1 MPGGQTPGA
10 ALQGETRSKAASN
23 GSGRLKRRR
32 SEGKHTAR
40 PRRQR
45 RRIFSPLARGMLLVN
60 LIGPAMLVIGLLYLE
75 DYESR
80 LINSEIDILEAQA
93 RLIAQA
99 LGETASVEDTTPRRF
114 DVALDPELARRLI
127 NRVATPD
134 GPRIR
139 IFLPDSK
146 LVLDSR
152 RVVGKGGLIHIEAL
166 PPPDQTSGAERA
178 FNAVYNFVAPVW
190 ERFVRRR
197 PLYQERQEQSA
208 EDYWE
213 SAAAIAG
220 ETGGAVRRMR
230 DGRLIVSAAAP
241 TQRFKQVIGAVMLS
255 RPADRVSE
263 AVRSV
268 RFDILQIFALAVAI
282 TSIATLYLAGA
293 IARPLRVLAQAA
305 DRVRGRTVLDQPIPD
320 LSKRRDEIG
329 DLSTALRDMTDA
341 IYQRMAA
348 TERFA
353 ADVAHEI
360 KNPLTSLKSAVE
372 TVARVDDAE
381 RRNKLLA
388 IIQNDVQRLDR
399 LISDISDASR
409 LDAELAR
416 EQAETVDLA
425 RMIHTFIDIETA
437 SLDDDDVTA
446 PRLHLELTPGVA
458 NANGALTEGVE
469 VRLGQ
474 VFRNLLANAR
484 SFSPPGGGID
494 VSIAREIAA
503 NAGEDGVMLIITVAD
518 EGPGLPPGKEE
529 AIFDRFYSERPAHEA
544 FGGHSGLGLSISRQI
559 VTAHGGLIRAENRI
573 GPDGSVI
580 GARFIVTLPALPNG
594 EQETA

>member
-1 MPGGQTPGA
+1 MTRG
-10 ALQGETRSKAASN
+10 ALQGETRPAAASEKKPARQKKAKAAKTRP
-23 GSGRLKRRR
+23 GRRR
-32 SEGKHTAR
+32 
-40 PRRQR
+40 R

-75 DYESR
+75 DYETR
-80 LINSEIDILEAQA
+80 LIDSEIDILEAQA
-93 RLIAQA
+93 TLIAQA
-99 LGETASVEDTTPRRF
+99 LGETASVEDTEPRRF
-114 DVALDPELARRLI
+114 NIALDPELARRLV
-127 NRVATPD
+127 NRVATPE

-139 IFLPDSK
+139 LFMPDSK
-146 LVLDSR
+146 LLLDSR
-152 RVVGKGGLIHIEAL
+152 RVVSKGGLIHIEAL
-166 PPPDQTSGAERA
+166 APPDRTSGGERA
-178 FNAVYNFVAPVW
+178 FNAVYNFISPGW
-190 ERFVRRR
+190 ERFIRRR
-197 PLYQERQEQSA
+197 QLYREREDQSA

-220 ETGGAVRRMR
+220 ETGGSVRRME

-241 TQRFKQVIGAVMLS
+241 AQRFKKVIGAVMLS

-293 IARPLRVLAQAA
+293 IARPLRVLALAA
-305 DRVRGRTVLDQPIPD
+305 DRVRGRMVLDQPIPD

-341 IYQRMAA
+341 IRQRMAA

-372 TVARVDDAE
+372 TVARVDDEE
-381 RRNKLLA
+381 RRNRLLA
-388 IIQNDVQRLDR
+388 VIQNDVQRLDR

-409 LDAELAR
+409 LDSELAR
-416 EQAETVDLA
+416 EQAEPVDLA
-425 RMIHTFIDIETA
+425 LMIRTFIDIETA
-437 SLDDDDVTA
+437 ALDDDDATA
-446 PRLHLELTPGVA
+446 PRLRLELTPGVA
-458 NANGALTEGVE
+458 ANGGSAVTEGVE

-484 SFSPPGGGID
+484 SFSPPGGRID
-494 VSIAREIAA
+494 VSISRRAA
-503 NAGEDGVMLIITVAD
+503 GTPDDDDVLTVTVSD

-529 AIFDRFYSERPAHEA
+529 AIFDRFYSERPASEA

-559 VTAHGGLIRAENRI
+559 VTAHGGAIRAENRLN
-573 GPDGSVI
+573 PDGAVI
-580 GARFIVTLPALPNG
+580 GARFIVTLSALDGVTLNDRK
-594 EQETA
+594 

>member
-1 MPGGQTPGA
+1 MAGGP
-10 ALQGETRSKAASN
+10 LQGERRPAADASK
-23 GSGRLKRRR
+23 SGRLRRQR
-32 SEGKHTAR
+32 PEGKNAAR
-40 PRRQR
+40 PRRR
-45 RRIFSPLARGMLLVN
+45 RRRFFSPLARGMLLVN

-80 LINSEIDILEAQA
+80 LIDSEIDILEAQA

-99 LGETASVEDTTPRRF
+99 LGETASVEDATPRRF
-114 DVALDPELARRLI
+114 DVALDPELARRLV
-127 NRVATPD
+127 NRVASPE

-146 LVLDSR
+146 LLLDSR

-166 PPPDQTSGAERA
+166 PPPDQTSGGERA
-178 FNAVYNFVAPVW
+178 FNAVYNFIAPVW
-190 ERFVRRR
+190 ERFIRRR
-197 PLYQERQEQSA
+197 PLYRERLEQSA

-213 SAAAIAG
+213 SAAAVAG
-220 ETGGAVRRMR
+220 ETGGTVRRMN

-241 TQRFKQVIGAVMLS
+241 AQRFKQVIGGVMLS

-341 IYQRMAA
+341 IRQRMAA

-409 LDAELAR
+409 LDSELAR

-425 RMIHTFIDIETA
+425 RMIRTFIDIETA
-437 SLDDDDVTA
+437 SLEDDDATA
-446 PRLHLELTPGVA
+446 PRLRLELTPGVA
-458 NANGALTEGVE
+458 DENGARSQGVE

-484 SFSPPGGGID
+484 SFSPPGGRID
-494 VSIAREIAA
+494 VSIARETAIGS
-503 NAGEDGVMLIITVAD
+503 NEDSAMLTVTVSD

-573 GPDGSVI
+573 GPEGNII
-580 GARFIVTLPALPNG
+580 GARFIVTLPALPDNAP
-594 EQETA
+594 EAA